1 MMNNIETYE
10 YYIQNTVINHLEQMM
25 DGGNVPGEACMW
37 GHPGCS
43 VPKDSVYK
51 SILHT
56 KMEPYYQMYLFG
68 APRLCK
74 PNMESIRFEMK
85 RIIDDDD
92 LFGRWA
98 SEQDLITSAEC
109 WGDNMKRIDEAK
121 RIYQYFYILEALLRA
136 DCCQDWS
143 KLSKEL
149 KGMLFKSEVYSDY
162 KTDEVLCVLHAFT
175 MIMQQD
181 WTKQKKAENLEL
193 LRRQWLFMKY
203 YYSVMTR
210 HIVGV
215 KWTSFIDVSKTVMKS
230 SQSFMPH
237 MHIYFCGLMDYADE
251 LNLDRK
257 HRRMLDKTIVEMQDI
272 VNRTE
277 PSDMLYEL
285 CDTLFPEDFQ
295 RMLREHRPKSYK
307 EMEDESRRKD
317 ELIKLMD
324 EQKNQL
330 QNELDKTREV
340 LQRMIV
346 TAIPIE
352 DVDAELMKYPPSM
365 AWELLCK
372 LNESPILNGIEVW
385 HNAYPALLNKYRDR
399 LVDSMNQQK
408 QMVESVKTAI
418 ERPTNYYNYE
428 AGATHDDKR
437 HQLLLSEDREKT
449 LRQKQTGQIEYERH
463 L

>member
-1 MMNNIETYE
+1 
-10 YYIQNTVINHLEQMM
+10 
-25 DGGNVPGEACMW
+25 
-37 GHPGCS
+37 
-43 VPKDSVYK
+43 
-51 SILHT
+51 
-56 KMEPYYQMYLFG
+56 
-68 APRLCK
+68 
-74 PNMESIRFEMK
+74 
-85 RIIDDDD
+85 
-92 LFGRWA
+92 
-98 SEQDLITSAEC
+98 
-109 WGDNMKRIDEAK
+109 
-121 RIYQYFYILEALLRA
+121 
-136 DCCQDWS
+136 
-143 KLSKEL
+143 
-149 KGMLFKSEVYSDY
+149 
-162 KTDEVLCVLHAFT
+162 
-175 MIMQQD
+175 
-181 WTKQKKAENLEL
+181 
-193 LRRQWLFMKY
+193 
-203 YYSVMTR
+203 
-210 HIVGV
+210 
-215 KWTSFIDVSKTVMKS
+215 
-230 SQSFMPH
+230 
-237 MHIYFCGLMDYADE
+237 MDYADE